1 MNAVYCSAEQAIQ
14 EIQKKK
20 IIIIQDD
27 KNRENEGDL
36 YIPANH
42 VTAEIVNFMV
52 SHGKGLVCIAI
63 ATERA
68 KQLNLPFM
76 VDPDKNEE
84 YTKCNFTVSIDA
96 REGIESGISA
106 HDRAKTIRIVADA
119 AAKPYDLVRPG
130 HIFPLVAR
138 EGGIRARRGHTEAAI
153 ELSVLAGYDPSGV
166 ICEILDGDGNMMRG
180 KNLEEYAKKH
190 DMQILKISALVDFL
204 SHENR

>member
-1 MNAVYCSAEQAIQ
+1 MNAVYCSAEQAIR

-27 KNRENEGDL
+27 ENRENEGDL

-42 VTAEIVNFMV
+42 ATSETVNFMV
-52 SHGKGLVCIAI
+52 SYGKGLVCIAI
-63 ATERA
+63 TEKRA
-68 KQLNLPFM
+68 KQLDLPFM
-76 VDPDKNEE
+76 IDPDKNEE
-84 YTKCNFTVSIDA
+84 YTKCNFTVSVDA
-96 REGIESGISA
+96 REGIGSGISVY
-106 HDRAKTIRIVADA
+106 DRAKTIRIVADA
-119 AAKPYDLVRPG
+119 TAKPHDLVRPG

-166 ICEILDGDGNMMRG
+166 ICEILDTDGNMMRG

-190 DMQILKISALVDFL
+190 DMRILKISSLIDFL
-204 SHENR
+204 QHENR